1 MMTYIIIG
9 AVALVGVLFC
19 FCLAVAS
26 FSSDN
31 FYEKLEENRQRR
43 NSYGISTLDYVR
55 AINNQFFDGRLK
67 LARCE
72 KYQDHYSTGVVALS
86 AETMSSD
93 SLASLATV
101 SHELGHAKQDAEGDK
116 LKKHWRRK
124 KAGRICGLFFMPV
137 VLCGIVLSVLYLLEV
152 LPQTAVLIAGLA
164 LLGLGVLIF
173 IFAVYLK
180 YKEIQIEKEASKYAM
195 EYLRELL
202 TPQECKSCEEFLNSA
217 RLTYWAVLFKTLLS
231 WTFLTGKDKM
241 FR

>member
-1 MMTYIIIG
+1 
-9 AVALVGVLFC
+9 
-19 FCLAVAS
+19 
-26 FSSDN
+26 
-31 FYEKLEENRQRR
+31 
-43 NSYGISTLDYVR
+43 
-55 AINNQFFDGRLK
+55 
-67 LARCE
+67 
-72 KYQDHYSTGVVALS
+72 
-86 AETMSSD
+86 
-93 SLASLATV
+93 
-101 SHELGHAKQDAEGDK
+101 
-116 LKKHWRRK
+116 
-124 KAGRICGLFFMPV
+124 MPV

-202 TPQECKSCEEFLNSA
+202 TPQECKACEEFLDSA